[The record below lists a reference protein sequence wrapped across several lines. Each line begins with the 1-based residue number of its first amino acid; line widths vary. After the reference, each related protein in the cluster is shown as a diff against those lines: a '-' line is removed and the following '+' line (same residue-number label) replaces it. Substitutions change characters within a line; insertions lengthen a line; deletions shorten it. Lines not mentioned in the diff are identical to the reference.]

1 MTSASDMHAAHLRSA
16 LQSHEVEGPVGILVY
31 TPLERVDRAWPSDSY
46 DQGSG
51 SQSGQSPGDILNLF
65 HPKHH
70 TYTHTV
76 THTSS
81 YTFLFLF
88 HIHFLKF
95 LFYIGV

>member
-1 MTSASDMHAAHLRSA
+1 MTSASNMHAAHLGSA

-70 TYTHTV
+70 TYTHIH
-76 THTSS
+76 THKLIYISFLVS
-81 YTFLFLF
+81 YTFL
-88 HIHFLKF
+88 KS